1 MPTVSWRTAPPLPF
15 ALLPTCSSLD
25 QYLDLTDG
33 ERKRLP
39 LEMNLCSAM
48 SAILSARGEN
58 MKRSVF
64 LLVLLI
70 ASVREATAAPQAAES
85 AEGEIRSMMAQAR
98 QASLEGDSNK
108 IASLMADEY
117 VQTDI
122 SGHVQDKSTWLKQY
136 FDPISELIK
145 AGKFRWEVY
154 ERKDVQIRVYGDS
167 AVVIGA
173 LDAKG
178 SRARW
183 MPQTQ
188 TWAADP
194 SATFSGT
201 LRFTHVYIR
210 RNGKWLLVALH
221 NAVPVSTAPTK

>member
-1 MPTVSWRTAPPLPF
+1 
-15 ALLPTCSSLD
+15 
-25 QYLDLTDG
+25 
-33 ERKRLP
+33 
-39 LEMNLCSAM
+39 
-48 SAILSARGEN
+48 
-58 MKRSVF
+58 MKRSLF

-70 ASVREATAAPQAAES
+70 VSVWEATEAPQAAES
-85 AEGEIRSMMAQAR
+85 AEGEIRSMMAQAG

-173 LDAKG
+173 LEAKG
-178 SRARW
+178 SGARW
-183 MPQTQ
+183 IPQSQ
-188 TWAADP
+188 TWATDP
-194 SATFSGT
+194 NATFSGT
-201 LRFTHVYIR
+201 LRFTHVYIK

-221 NAVPVSTAPTK
+221 NAVPVSAAPTK